1 MSERTKNYLLL
12 ALMFII
18 FVIMNADILFTSKI
32 VRAPDIIN
40 EFYWGVREF
49 RTLSF
54 AKLATVNLTEGLWN
68 MLVNSGFTTEG
79 GEQSYKLL
87 LHHRLI
93 FKFIPLPTSVAWFMV
108 LHLFFGGVGTYLY
121 CRVIGVGRW
130 GALLGGLVFGLTAEH
145 ISLINAG
152 HAQKIATISFAPL
165 AFYLYEAGMQKKR
178 TIWFLASAVVLAFQF
193 FNYHWQIAFYT
204 CLSIGVYGLLRLA
217 GEAWADRGE
226 IDRGKRFVRLFGMNL
241 ALLVF
246 FLTTVSMS
254 LMPLANWSRET
265 NRGVHS
271 GENQGKGGLNREEAM
286 SWSMPPEE
294 LITFIIPGYFGFSR
308 QEGGENPTNIPA
320 YYWGRMHFTQTNDYL
335 GLLPWLLLPLPL
347 LFRRDRYTLL
357 ALAGVG
363 LSLFFAMGKYTLFYN
378 LLYDNFPGI
387 NRFRVPKMILFVTA
401 MSVGVLAARGMD
413 ILADPAVR
421 ASRLFRRY
429 LAGLGALPIVLLLFL
444 LVMKFAET
452 AWIERLMPTIA
463 EPTRYE
469 SGAQLVVNRWNN
481 ILLETGIASLL
492 AGLYAVIM
500 IVWCRSNKKVGLLY
514 GALLLV
520 FLIDAGRVNS
530 KFLFT
535 VEMPQKSRGVVT
547 PVIEFL
553 QKESKEYRV
562 MPMNGD
568 PQQYSSAGIPTFFF
582 SMAVQQVRWQDILD
596 TLSFASAVPDML
608 NLKYLIFDSAQYA
621 AEVGQLGSKYSPV
634 YYSPDGKEVV
644 VRNNAVLPKVWLTP
658 SAVVIADR
666 QQRLA
671 TLLNPGFNPREVA
684 LVETPPELPLAQPGM
699 TGVPGFAK
707 VDSYTAGKITVQ
719 AETGQ
724 NAVLVIGDKFY
735 KGWRA
740 FVDGKEVV
748 IHPVNHVLR
757 GIYLP
762 SGKHIIEY
770 RFDPAPYRVGKWLSL
785 VSMGFFVILL
795 VREWRLRKITGS
807 KPDNTAVSGDL
818 A

>member
-12 ALMFII
+12 ALMFTL
-18 FVIMNADILFTSKI
+18 FVLMNADILFTGKI

-54 AKLATVNLTEGLWN
+54 AKLSTVNLTEGLWN

-93 FKFIPLPTSVAWFMV
+93 FRLIPLPTSVAWFMV

-178 TIWFLASAVVLAFQF
+178 IIWFLSSAVVLAFQF

-204 CLSIGVYGLLRLA
+204 CLSIGIYGLLRLA

-226 IDRGKRFVRLFGMNL
+226 SDSGKRFAKLFGMNL

-254 LMPLANWSRET
+254 LMPLANWSKET
-265 NRGVHS
+265 NRGALS

-294 LITFIIPGYFGFSR
+294 LVTFVIPGYFGFSR
-308 QEGGENPTNIPA
+308 QEGGENPANIPV

-335 GLLPWLLLPLPL
+335 GMLPWLLLPLPL

-357 ALAGVG
+357 ALTGVA

-378 LLYDNFPGI
+378 LLYDHFPGI

-401 MSVGVLAARGMD
+401 ISVGVLAARGMD

-429 LAGLGALPIVLLLFL
+429 LAGLVALPVVLLLFL
-444 LVMKFAET
+444 LVMKLGAS
-452 AWIERLMPTIA
+452 AWIERLMPMIA

-481 ILLETGIASLL
+481 VLFETGLAALIA
-492 AGLYAVIM
+492 GIYAVIM
-500 IVWCRSNKKVGLLY
+500 IVWSRSNRKAGLLY

-520 FLIDAGRVNS
+520 FLIDVGRVNS
-530 KFLFT
+530 KFLFV
-535 VEMPQKSRGVVT
+535 VEMPQKSRGTVT
-547 PVIEFL
+547 PVIAFL
-553 QKESKEYRV
+553 QKDSKEYRV

-568 PQQYSSAGIPTFFF
+568 PQQYSTAGIPSFFY

-608 NLKYLIFDSAQYA
+608 NLKYLIFDTAQYE
-621 AEVGQLGSKYSPV
+621 AEQAQFGPKYSPV
-634 YYSPDGKEVV
+634 FHSPDGKEVV
-644 VRNNAVLPKVWLTP
+644 VKNNAVLPKAWLVP

-671 TLLNPGFNPREVA
+671 TLLNPGFNPRDVA
-684 LVETPPELPLAQPGM
+684 LVETPPELPLAPPG
-699 TGVPGFAK
+699 TLGSPGSVQIDK
-707 VDSYTAGKITVQ
+707 YTAGHVTLQ
-719 AETGQ
+719 AQADQ
-724 NAVLVIGDKFY
+724 NAMLVIGDKYY

-740 FVDGKEVV
+740 FVDGREAT

-762 SGKHIIEY
+762 PGKHSVEY
-770 RFDPAPYRVGKWLSL
+770 RFDPAPYRLGKWLSL
-785 VSMGFFVILL
+785 SSMGFFVIML
-795 VREWRLRKITGS
+795 VREWRLRKRVVADTSADVG
-807 KPDNTAVSGDL
+807 
-818 A
+818 

>member
-12 ALMFII
+12 ALMFTV
-18 FVIMNADILFTSKI
+18 FVIMNADILFTGKI

-54 AKLATVNLTEGLWN
+54 AKLSTVNLTEGLWN

-87 LHHRLI
+87 VHHRLI
-93 FKFIPLPTSVAWFMV
+93 FRFIPLPTSVAWFMV

-121 CRVIGVGRW
+121 CRVIGIGRW
-130 GALLGGLVFGLTAEH
+130 GALLGGLVFGLTTEH

-178 TIWFLASAVVLAFQF
+178 LVWFLSSAVVLAFQF

-204 CLSIGVYGLLRLA
+204 CLSIGIYGLLRLA
-217 GEAWADRGE
+217 GEAWKDRGE
-226 IDRGKRFVRLFGMNL
+226 VERGKRFARLFGMNL

-294 LITFIIPGYFGFSR
+294 LVTYVIPGYFGFSR

-363 LSLFFAMGKYTLFYN
+363 LSLFFAMGKYTFFYN
-378 LLYDNFPGI
+378 LLYDYFPGI
-387 NRFRVPKMILFVTA
+387 NRFRVPKMILFITA

-413 ILADPAVR
+413 ILSDPAVR

-429 LAGLGALPIVLLLFL
+429 LAGLIALPVVLLLFL
-444 LVMKFAET
+444 LVMKLGAS
-452 AWIERLMPTIA
+452 AWIERLMPMIA
-463 EPTRYE
+463 DPTRYE

-481 ILLETGIASLL
+481 ILYETGLAALIA
-492 AGLYAVIM
+492 GIYAVVM
-500 IVWCRSNKKVGLLY
+500 IAWSRSNKKVGLLY
-514 GALLLV
+514 VALLLI
-520 FLIDAGRVNS
+520 FLIDVGRVNS
-530 KFLFT
+530 KFLFA

-547 PVIEFL
+547 PVIEYL

-568 PQQYSSAGIPTFFF
+568 PQQYSSAGIPAFYY
-582 SMAVQQVRWQDILD
+582 SMAVQQTRWQDILD
-596 TLSFASAVPDML
+596 NLSFASAVPDML
-608 NLKYLIFDSAQYA
+608 NLKYLIFDTAQYA
-621 AEVGQLGSKYSPV
+621 AEQAEYGAKFSPV

-644 VRNNAVLPKVWLTP
+644 VINNAVLPKAWLVP
-658 SAVVIADR
+658 SVVFIADR
-666 QQRLA
+666 QQRLG
-671 TLLNPGFNPREVA
+671 LLLHPNFDPRAIA
-684 LVETPPELPLAQPGM
+684 LVETPPELPLAQPGT
-699 TGVPGFAK
+699 TGNLGLAQVGT
-707 VDSYTAGKITVQ
+707 YTAGKIIVQ
-719 AETGQ
+719 AETKQ
-724 NAVLVIGDKFY
+724 NAILVLGDKY
-735 KGWRA
+735 YTGWRA

-757 GIYLP
+757 GIYLQP
-762 SGKHIIEY
+762 GNHTIEY
-770 RFDPAPYRVGKWLSL
+770 HFDPVPYRIGKWLSL
-785 VSMGFFVILL
+785 ISMGFFVIML
-795 VREWRLRKITGS
+795 VREWRLKRNRERVWRATPTGM
-807 KPDNTAVSGDL
+807 A
-818 A
+818 

>member
-1 MSERTKNYLLL
+1 MF
-12 ALMFII
+12 AL
-18 FVIMNADILFTSKI
+18 FVVMTAKILFTGEI

-40 EFYWGVREF
+40 EFYWGIREW
-49 RTLSF
+49 RTRSF
-54 AKLATVNLTEGLWN
+54 AELVSFNLTDGLWN
-68 MLVNSGFTTEG
+68 YLVNSGFTTEG
-79 GEQSYKLL
+79 GEQSYQFLA
-87 LHHRLI
+87 HHRLI
-93 FKFIPLPTSVAWFMV
+93 FRFIPLPTSVAWFMV

-121 CRVIGVGRW
+121 CRVIGIGRW
-130 GALLGGLVFGLTAEH
+130 GALLAGLVFGLTTEH

-178 TIWFLASAVVLAFQF
+178 IIWFLSAAFVLAFQF

-204 CLSIGVYGLLRLA
+204 CLGIGIYGLLRLA
-217 GEAWADRGE
+217 GEAWQDRGE
-226 IDRGKRFVRLFGMNL
+226 AGFGKRFTRLFGMNL
-241 ALLVF
+241 VLLVF
-246 FLTTVSMS
+246 FLTTVSIS
-254 LMPLANWSRET
+254 LIPLANWSKDT
-265 NRGVHS
+265 NRGALS

-294 LITFIIPGYFGFSR
+294 LVTFVIPGYFGFSR

-357 ALAGVG
+357 ALAGVA

-378 LLYDNFPGI
+378 LLYDYVPGI
-387 NRFRVPKMILFVTA
+387 NRFRVPKMILFITA

-429 LAGLGALPIVLLLFL
+429 LAGLVTLPVVLLLFL
-444 LVMKFAET
+444 LVMKLGAS
-452 AWIERLMPTIA
+452 AWIERLMPMIA

-469 SGAQLVVNRWNN
+469 SGAQLVVSRWNN
-481 ILLETGIASLL
+481 ILYETGVAALIA
-492 AGLYAVIM
+492 GIYAVVM
-500 IVWCRSNKKVGLLY
+500 IAWSRSNRKVGLLY

-520 FLIDAGRVNS
+520 FLIDVGRVNS

-535 VEMPQKSRGVVT
+535 VEMPQKSRGIVT

-553 QKESKEYRV
+553 QKDSKEYRV

-568 PQQYSSAGIPTFFF
+568 PQQYSSAGLPTFFY
-582 SMAVQQVRWQDILD
+582 SMAVQQVRWQEILD

-608 NLKYLIFDSAQYA
+608 NLKYLVFDAAQYE
-621 AEVGQLGSKYSPV
+621 AEQAQFGPKYSPV
-634 YYSPDGKEVV
+634 FYSPDGKEVV
-644 VRNNAVLPKVWLTP
+644 VKNNAVLPKAWLVP
-658 SAVVIADR
+658 SAVVIADS

-671 TLLNPGFNPREVA
+671 TLLNPGFNPRDVA
-684 LVETPPELPLAQPGM
+684 LVETPPELPLAQPGT
-699 TGVPGFAK
+699 TGSPGSAR

-719 AETGQ
+719 AEVRE
-724 NAVLVIGDKFY
+724 NSLLVVGDKYY

-740 FVDGKEVV
+740 FVDGKEAAV
-748 IHPVNHVLR
+748 HPVNHVLR

-762 SGKHIIEY
+762 PGKHTIEY
-770 RFDPAPYRVGKWLSL
+770 RFDPVPYRVGKWLSL
-785 VSMGFFVILL
+785 ASMAFFAVMLA
-795 VREWRLRKITGS
+795 REWRLRKR
-807 KPDNTAVSGDL
+807 AVADTSADAG
-818 A
+818 

>member
-1 MSERTKNYLLL
+1 
-12 ALMFII
+12 MFAI
-18 FVIMNADILFTSKI
+18 FVAMTAKILFTGEI

-40 EFYWGVREF
+40 EFYWGIREW
-49 RTLSF
+49 RTRSF
-54 AKLATVNLTEGLWN
+54 AELVSFNLTDGLWN
-68 MLVNSGFTTEG
+68 HLVNSGFTTEG
-79 GEQSYKLL
+79 GEQSYQFLA
-87 LHHRLI
+87 HHRLI
-93 FKFIPLPTSVAWFMV
+93 FRFIPLPTSVAWFMV

-121 CRVIGVGRW
+121 CRVIGIGRW
-130 GALLGGLVFGLTAEH
+130 GALLGGLVFGLTTEH

-178 TIWFLASAVVLAFQF
+178 IIWFLSAAFVLAFQF

-204 CLSIGVYGLLRLA
+204 CLGIGIYGLLRLA
-217 GEAWADRGE
+217 GEAWQGRGE
-226 IDRGKRFVRLFGMNL
+226 PGAGKRFFGLFGMNVV
-241 ALLVF
+241 LLVF
-246 FLTTVSMS
+246 FLTTVSIS
-254 LMPLANWSRET
+254 LIPLANWSKDT

-294 LITFIIPGYFGFSR
+294 LVTFVIPGYFGFSR

-357 ALAGVG
+357 ALAGVV
-363 LSLFFAMGKYTLFYN
+363 LSLFFAMGKYTFFYN
-378 LLYDNFPGI
+378 LLYDHFPGI
-387 NRFRVPKMILFVTA
+387 NRFRVPKMILFITA

-413 ILADPAVR
+413 ILSDPAVR

-429 LAGLGALPIVLLLFL
+429 LAGLVAFPVVLLLFL
-444 LVMKFAET
+444 LLMKLGAS
-452 AWIERLMPTIA
+452 AWIERLMPMIA

-469 SGAQLVVNRWNN
+469 SGAQLVVSRWNN
-481 ILLETGIASLL
+481 ILFETGVAAIIA
-492 AGLYAVIM
+492 GIYAVVM
-500 IVWCRSNKKVGLLY
+500 IVWSRSSRKAGLLY

-520 FLIDAGRVNS
+520 FLIDVGRVNS

-535 VEMPQKSRGVVT
+535 VEMPQKSRGIVT

-553 QKESKEYRV
+553 KKDSKEYRV

-568 PQQYSSAGIPTFFF
+568 PQQYSSAGIPSFFY
-582 SMAVQQVRWQDILD
+582 SMAVQQVRWQEILD
-596 TLSFASAVPDML
+596 SLSFASAVPDML
-608 NLKYLIFDSAQYA
+608 NLKYLIFDAAQYE
-621 AEVGQLGSKYSPV
+621 AEQAQFGPKYSPV
-634 YYSPDGKEVV
+634 FYSPDGREVV
-644 VRNNAVLPKVWLTP
+644 VKNNAVLPKAWLVP
-658 SAVVIADR
+658 AAVVIADR

-671 TLLNPGFNPREVA
+671 TLLNPGFNPRDVA
-684 LVETPPELPLAQPGM
+684 LVETLPELPLAQPG
-699 TGVPGFAK
+699 TAGSPGSAR
-707 VDSYTAGKITVQ
+707 VATYTAGKITVQ
-719 AETGQ
+719 AETKQ
-724 NAVLVIGDKFY
+724 NALLVLGDKYY

-740 FVDGKEVV
+740 FVDGREVT

-762 SGKHIIEY
+762 PGNHTIEY

-785 VSMGFFVILL
+785 ASMAFFAVML
-795 VREWRLRKITGS
+795 VREWRIRRRGAADTSADAG
-807 KPDNTAVSGDL
+807 
-818 A
+818 

>member
-1 MSERTKNYLLL
+1 MSERTKNCLLL
-12 ALMFII
+12 TFMFAL
-18 FVIMNADILFTSKI
+18 FVVMTAKVLFTGEI

-40 EFYWGVREF
+40 EFYWGIREW
-49 RTLSF
+49 RTRSF
-54 AKLATVNLTEGLWN
+54 AELISFNLTDGLWN
-68 MLVNSGFTTEG
+68 YLVNSGFTTEG
-79 GEQSYKLL
+79 GEQSYQFLA
-87 LHHRLI
+87 HHRLI
-93 FKFIPLPTSVAWFMV
+93 FRFIPLPTSVAWFMV

-121 CRVIGVGRW
+121 CRVIGIGKW
-130 GALLGGLVFGLTAEH
+130 GALLGGLVFGLTTEH

-165 AFYLYEAGMQKKR
+165 AFYLYEAGMHKKR
-178 TIWFLASAVVLAFQF
+178 LIWFLSAAFILAFQF

-226 IDRGKRFVRLFGMNL
+226 IDRGKRFITLFGMNL

-246 FLTTVSMS
+246 FLTTVSIS
-254 LMPLANWSRET
+254 LIPLANWSKDT

-294 LITFIIPGYFGFSR
+294 LVTFVIPGYFGFSR

-335 GLLPWLLLPLPL
+335 GLLPWLLLPLPI

-413 ILADPAVR
+413 ILADPAAR

-429 LAGLGALPIVLLLFL
+429 LAGLVALPVVLLLFL
-444 LVMKFAET
+444 LVMKLGAS
-452 AWIERLMPTIA
+452 ACIERLMPMIA

-469 SGAQLVVNRWNN
+469 SGAHLVVSRWNN
-481 ILLETGIASLL
+481 ILFETGVAALIA
-492 AGLYAVIM
+492 GIYAIVM
-500 IVWCRSNKKVGLLY
+500 IVWSRSSKKVGLLY
-514 GALLLV
+514 GALLLI
-520 FLIDAGRVNS
+520 FLIDVGRVNS

-535 VEMPQKSRGVVT
+535 VEMPQKSRGMVT
-547 PVIEFL
+547 PVIDFL
-553 QKESKEYRV
+553 KKDSKEYRV

-568 PQQYSSAGIPTFFF
+568 PQQYSSAGLPTFFY

-608 NLKYLIFDSAQYA
+608 NLKYLIFDAAQYE
-621 AEVGQLGSKYSPV
+621 AEQAQFGSKYSPV
-634 YYSPDGKEVV
+634 FYSPDGKEVV
-644 VRNNAVLPKVWLTP
+644 VKNNTVLPKTWLVP

-671 TLLNPGFNPREVA
+671 TLLNPGFNPRDVA
-684 LVETPPELPLAQPGM
+684 LVETPPELPLAPPGAK
-699 TGVPGFAK
+699 GIPGFVQ
-707 VDSYTAGKITVQ
+707 VDTYTAGKITVQ
-719 AETGQ
+719 AETKQ
-724 NAVLVIGDKFY
+724 NALLVIGDKFY

-740 FVDGKEVV
+740 FVGGKEVV

-757 GIYLP
+757 GIYLAP
-762 SGKHIIEY
+762 GKHTIEY
-770 RFDPAPYRVGKWLSL
+770 RFDPIPYRIGKWLSL
-785 VSMGFFVILL
+785 TSMGFFVIML
-795 VREWRLRKITGS
+795 VREWRLRKIAGS
-807 KPDNTAVSGDL
+807 KPDNAAVSGGL